1 MYLPISSGIG
11 LEIRGRLGDNAALMH
26 EKLLKVLFAAVVVLA
41 LAFPFLL
48 ALEKVSESDTFWHL
62 KTGEWILSHESIPH
76 TDPFSAT
83 VYGKPWLDW
92 EWLFQAGIYAV
103 YTWGGFNALVLAKAV
118 IVFLTGLVLFLACR
132 RNEAGSPL
140 AALVVMATFVA
151 ARERLEVQP
160 DVVTLLFAA
169 VTVSLLEAARRGKP
183 MWLWGLPL
191 VEVLWV
197 NVHPSFPLGI
207 ALAGAYFVGP
217 LPAAGDPRRPV
228 KTRGLQLC
236 VLSLIIAACLVNPFG
251 IDLVRHAIE
260 QIRSLNP
267 SSTIGEWQWTHRL
280 LLTEPNWALTT
291 FWWLFRL
298 NPVVLIGVL
307 AIKRRE
313 FPWAHALVVAG
324 MSVLAWRASQFTALY
339 AIVTAPILAHGL
351 AIIRARIAGKQ
362 HSDWG
367 EATTRV
373 VAGGTAAF
381 LIFVVVTNR
390 WAVAENRPSKFGLGV
405 DESVVPLRAL
415 SMMAKLP
422 AGLNVFNTFLSGGP
436 LLWTKYPQ
444 WRPFCDGRA
453 NLYGRD
459 FVDHYRQAMS
469 DPADWEA
476 WMREQSVSVAY
487 LQYGAANDRTL
498 LKYLVKSHVWDL
510 LYFDHAACIFVHQSS
525 WAKLRAD
532 KQLADYKP
540 VRVTDKNAVLAYAHT
555 LADETA
561 SGDAYRRARV
571 VATVGNFLMAIG
583 AVDSAQALF
592 EDAVAINPR
601 PSEAWMNLAL
611 ITLDEGKTD
620 QALGFTG
627 KLLAMNPRYL
637 YARLLQA
644 QIKATAGDLDG
655 AVADADTLVS
665 DQPHSAQAWLLR
677 AQLAARQGDRPGA
690 IQAIQRTIAEDV
702 ADAHL
707 FLFLGELLVAEGRTN
722 EAVVAYNKCLQ
733 LWNGPPTAR
742 AQIEA
747 DLAKLRTPVKK

>member
-11 LEIRGRLGDNAALMH
+11 LEIRRRLGDNAAPMH
-26 EKLLKVLFAAVVVLA
+26 GKLLKVLFAAVVVLA

-62 KTGEWILSHESIPH
+62 KTGEWILSHGSIPR

-92 EWLFQAGIYAV
+92 EWLFQAGIYSV
-103 YTWGGFNALVLAKAV
+103 YTWGGFKALVLAKAA
-118 IVFLTGLVLFLACR
+118 IVFLTGLVIFLACR
-132 RNEAGSPL
+132 RNGAGSPL
-140 AALVVMATFVA
+140 AALLVMATFVA
-151 ARERLEVQP
+151 ARERLEVRP
-160 DVVTLLFAA
+160 DVVMLFFAA

-183 MWLWGLPL
+183 LWLLGLPL
-191 VEVLWV
+191 VEVIWV
-197 NVHPSFPLGI
+197 NVHATFPLGI
-207 ALAGAYFVGP
+207 ALAGTY
-217 LPAAGDPRRPV
+217 
-228 KTRGLQLC
+228 GLVHGIEFSFRKQWCC
-236 VLSLIIAACLVNPFG
+236 VLLIAATLLLACAACLMNPFG
-251 IDLVRHAIE
+251 IELVRHAIE
-260 QIRSLNP
+260 QMRSSSP
-267 SSTIGEWQWTHRL
+267 SGTIGEWQPTRLL
-280 LLTEPNWALTT
+280 LLTEPNWALTV
-291 FWWLFRL
+291 FWWLFWL
-298 NPVVLIGVL
+298 NPVVLIVVL

-313 FPWAHALVVAG
+313 FPWSHALVVAG

-351 AIIRARIAGKQ
+351 AVIRAKIAGKE

-367 EATTRV
+367 EATARV
-373 VAGGTAAF
+373 VVGIAAAF

-390 WAVAENRPSKFGLGV
+390 WAVTENRPPKFGAGV

-436 LLWTKYPQ
+436 LLWKVYPQ

-459 FVDHYRQAMS
+459 FVDRYDRAMF
-469 DPADWEA
+469 DPAGWEA
-476 WMREQSVSVAY
+476 WMRERSVSVAY
-487 LQYGAANDRTL
+487 LQYGTATDRTL
-498 LKYLVKSHVWDL
+498 LQYLVKSRVWDL

-532 KQLADYKP
+532 RQLADYKP
-540 VRVTDKNAVLAYAHT
+540 VRVTDTNAVLAYAHT
-555 LADETA
+555 LADETFA
-561 SGDAYRRARV
+561 GNSYRRARV

-583 AVDSAQALF
+583 AVDSARALF
-592 EDAVAINPR
+592 EDAVAMNPR
-601 PSEAWMNLAL
+601 PSEAWMNLAY
-611 ITLDEGKTD
+611 IRLDEADTN
-620 QALGFTG
+620 QALEATG
-627 KLLAMNPRYL
+627 KLLTMNPRYF

-644 QIKATAGDLDG
+644 QIKATNGDLDG
-655 AVADADTLVS
+655 AVADADAVVG

-690 IQAIQRTIAEDV
+690 IRAIQRTIAEDV
-702 ADAHL
+702 EDAHL
-707 FLFLGELLVAEGRTN
+707 FLFLGQLLVAEGRTN
-722 EAVVAYNKCLQ
+722 EAVEAYNKCLQ
-733 LWNGPPTAR
+733 LWNGPPKAR

-747 DLAKLRTPVKK
+747 EREKLRGPATK